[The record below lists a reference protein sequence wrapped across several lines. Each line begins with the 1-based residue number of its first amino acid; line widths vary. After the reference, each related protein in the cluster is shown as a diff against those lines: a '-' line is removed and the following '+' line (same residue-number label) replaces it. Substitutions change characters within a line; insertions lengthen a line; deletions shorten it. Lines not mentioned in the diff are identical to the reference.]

1 MSGTRAINVSLLW
14 SEEFGGV
21 EATIHSMDKSTLL
34 IKQVGDQIQ
43 RVDQAW
49 LKAARDRQLTLTKP
63 PGSLGHLEE
72 IANRLAAI
80 QRTATPVVTKK
91 RIYVVAG
98 DHGVTVEG
106 ISAYPREVTPQM
118 VDNFLRGGAAI
129 NVLGRAGGIEVRVVD
144 AGVDAD
150 LGDRA
155 ELIHAKVVR
164 GTANF
169 AVGPAMT
176 RDEAE
181 SCLLKGIELAQ
192 SSANDGI
199 DLLGIGEMGIG
210 NTTAASAITAV
221 LLGCDPEAVT
231 GRGTGVDDAG
241 LAHKIEIIRRSIEIN
256 RPEAGDAIDV
266 LAKVGGAE
274 IGVMAG
280 IVLGAAANHLPT
292 VADGFISTTAATLA
306 LTLQPNVRDYLF
318 NGHRSTERGHTALL
332 DFIGAQPVIDLAL
345 RLGEGTGAALAMPII
360 AAAAKLLS
368 EMATFADAGVS
379 NKER

>member
-1 MSGTRAINVSLLW
+1 MIR
-14 SEEFGGV
+14 
-21 EATIHSMDKSTLL
+21 HMDKSTLL
-34 IKQVGDQIQ
+34 IKQVCDRIH
-43 RVDQAW
+43 RVDQSW
-49 LKAARDRQLTLTKP
+49 LSAAEERQLTLTKP
-63 PGSLGHLEE
+63 PGSLGRLEE

-80 QRTATPVVTKK
+80 QRTVTPAVTKK

-98 DHGVTVEG
+98 DHGVTIEG

-150 LGDRA
+150 FSDRA
-155 ELIHAKVVR
+155 ELIHAKVMR

-176 RDEAE
+176 RNEAE
-181 SCLLKGIELAQ
+181 ACVATGIELAQ
-192 SSANDGI
+192 TAADDGI
-199 DLLGIGEMGIG
+199 NLLGIGEMGIG
-210 NTTAASAITAV
+210 NTTAASAITSV
-221 LLGCDPEAVT
+221 LLSRDPESVT

-241 LAHKIEIIRRSIEIN
+241 LAHKVVVIRRAVDIN
-256 RPEAGDAIDV
+256 KPDASDAIDI

-280 IVLGAAANHLPT
+280 MVLGAAANHLPV
-292 VADGFISTTAATLA
+292 VADGFISTTAAALA
-306 LTLQPNVRDYLF
+306 LTLQPNARDYLF
-318 NGHRSTERGHTALL
+318 NGHRSAERGHTALIE
-332 DFIGAQPVIDLAL
+332 FIGEQPILDLSM
-345 RLGEGTGAALAMPII
+345 RLGEGTGAALAMQVIE
-360 AAAAKLLS
+360 AAAKLLS

-379 NKER
+379 NKE